1 MNKSNLIMLLG
12 KLMNPSLVIGL
23 AVIARLLPHPPNF
36 APIAAMALFGGA
48 YLNKRYALL
57 LPLVALFLGDI
68 FIGFYSPAVM
78 FSVYGSFLL
87 VGILGIWLKKRKNVQ
102 NVFLAVL
109 GSSLLFFLV
118 TNFAVWATGLY
129 AQNPSGL
136 LQSYVAGL
144 PFLKNTLAGDLFYT
158 LSFFGG
164 YELATRLVNNKKLVL
179 AKEKY

>member
-57 LPLVALFLGDI
+57 LPLFALFLGDI
-68 FIGFYSPAVM
+68 FIGFYSPVVM
-78 FSVYGSFLL
+78 ISVYGSFLL
-87 VGILGIWLKKRKNVQ
+87 VGLLGIWLKKRTNTQ
-102 NVFLAVL
+102 NVLLAIL

-118 TNFAVWATGLY
+118 TNFAVWATGAY
-129 AQNPSGL
+129 AQNPNGL

-158 LSFFGG
+158 ISFFGG
-164 YELATRLVNNKKLVL
+164 YELVLRLVKKPAL
-179 AKEKY
+179 AQAKN